1 MGERSRALSRSEE
14 LDLSARLIVGDPT
27 APSDLAVTY
36 LDRLTEWLI
45 SHNPG
50 VDPHDCATAAEDAI
64 LALIKNPRSYKPERQ
79 TLEVYL
85 RISALG
91 DLRNLLR
98 TELRHRKQRVPLEVV
113 ELSTDARKYL
123 WNVMEDPALAIE
135 RLEELDLSAIRANIQ
150 VELTKEENRVL
161 ELMAQGERRTEAY
174 AAVLGLT
181 DRPVSEQRRMVK
193 RVKDRIKKR
202 LERAGGWSE

>member
-1 MGERSRALSRSEE
+1 MSERSGALSRSEE
-14 LDLSARLIVGDPT
+14 LDLYARLIEGDPT

-45 SHNPG
+45 RHNPG

-64 LALIKNPRSYKPERQ
+64 LALIKNPRSYKSERQ

-91 DLRNLLR
+91 DLRNRLR
-98 TELRHRKQRVPLEVV
+98 SEQRHRERRVPLDVV
-113 ELSTDARKYL
+113 ELSPDARKYL
-123 WNVMEDPALAIE
+123 WDVVGDPALIVE
-135 RLEELDLSAIRANIQ
+135 KLEDVDLATIRANLQ
-150 VELTKEENRVL
+150 VALTEEENRVL
-161 ELMAQGERRTEAY
+161 ELMTQGERRTEAY
-174 AAVLGLT
+174 AAVLGIT
-181 DRPVSEQRRMVK
+181 HRPVSEQRRVVK